1 MENKD
6 FKCERIVFSDYAR
19 EIGSLRREVWETVEG
34 FDKSAFPGEIWI
46 DDYDLSAIHWVVFD
60 QQKIIASARLGVYFS
75 HNDIPYIEM
84 MKSYE
89 SHLKLPVASLNRL
102 VVKPEYS
109 GQFISKMLDVTRVEE
124 AKKSD
129 VKTIIGQAVSNRITW
144 LQILGFEF
152 VAKIGSIKELPNIE
166 LNLMIKHL

>member
-6 FKCERIVFSDYAR
+6 FKCARVVFSDYTR

-34 FDKSAFPGEIWI
+34 FDKNAFPGEIWI

-60 QQKIIASARLGVYFS
+60 QQRIIASARLGVYAAYE
-75 HNDIPYIEM
+75 DIPYFEM
-84 MKSYE
+84 MKPHKSL
-89 SHLKLPVASLNRL
+89 LKLPVASLNRL
-102 VVKPEYS
+102 VVKPEYR

-124 AKKSD
+124 AKKNN

-152 VAKIGSIKELPNIE
+152 IAQIGSIKELPNIE